1 MAKLRSAS
9 AYSRV
14 KRPYTRISKKR
25 KKSFVKGVPGSK
37 IVHFDMG
44 AKSKSFSYAVNV
56 VARRAIN
63 LRHNAIEAARA
74 TANRHMNSAA
84 KGSFAIKIRA
94 VPHHIMRMKPLA
106 TGAGADRFSQGMRR
120 AFGKP
125 IGKSCHVKPGKI
137 LFSIYVDEKHIPLAK
152 QASRKIIAKFPI
164 PCGIEVEERKIKAQ
178 TPPKEK
184 KPAEVEAPEELKATA

>member
-1 MAKLRSAS
+1 MAKLRAAH
-9 AYSRV
+9 AYRRV

-44 AKSKSFSYAVNV
+44 AKDKQFPYAINV
-56 VARRAIN
+56 VARREVN

-74 TANRHMNSAA
+74 TANRHMNSIA
-84 KGSFAIKIRA
+84 KGFFAIKIRA
-94 VPHHIMRMKPLA
+94 VPHHVMRMKPLA

-125 IGKSCHVKPGKI
+125 IGKSCHVKPGKV
-137 LFSIYVDEKHIPLAK
+137 LFSIYTEEKYINLAK
-152 QASRKIIAKFPI
+152 RASKKIIAKFPI
-164 PCGIEVEERKIKAQ
+164 PCGIEVEERKIKPQ
-178 TPPKEK
+178 TPATKVKEEV
-184 KPAEVEAPEELKATA
+184 AEEVAQEITA

>member
-1 MAKLRSAS
+1 MAKLRSAK
-9 AYSRV
+9 AYSRI

-25 KKSFVKGVPGSK
+25 KKSYVKGVPGSK
-37 IVHFDMG
+37 IVLFDMG
-44 AKSKSFSYAVNV
+44 AKSKSFSHSVNV
-56 VARRAIN
+56 VAKKPIN

-84 KGSFAIKIRA
+84 KGFFAIKIRA

-125 IGKSCHVKPGKI
+125 TGKSCHVKPGKI

-152 QASRKIIAKFPI
+152 EASRKVIAKFPI
-164 PCGIEVEERKIKAQ
+164 PCGVDVEEVKRKPIKEA
-178 TPPKEK
+178 PAK
-184 KPAEVEAPEELKATA
+184 KPAEEKPAVEIAA